1 MMTLRKMMKR
11 FASVKSSDEDE
22 SDEDRPSPSGTDS
35 QVMLNQKMDQF

>member
-1 MMTLRKMMKR
+1 MKK

-35 QVMLNQKMDQF
+35 QVTLH